1 MPPSAR
7 PLEPV
12 TGDAVALVNELVRLA
27 VSQRASDIHLEPK
40 HDMMH
45 VRMRID
51 GALVDVQPIALAV
64 APNVVSRVKVLAKMD
79 IAERRLPQDGQIAI
93 ELDAIDRPQMGA
105 TGPRH
110 GEAGDRPQGKASRVH
125 LRASTFPA
133 SQGEKVVLRILSSQQ
148 IIPFDQL
155 GLEDAARLTLRD
167 VLARPQGFVVTSGP
181 TGAGKTSTLYAL
193 MQLIDPRAVN
203 VVTLEDPIE
212 VELYGLTQGQVNA
225 RTGFTFAS
233 GLRAIL
239 RQDPDVIL
247 VGEMRDAETAGIAMQ
262 AALTGHLV
270 LSTLHTS
277 DTVETIVRLVDLGV
291 EPWIVANA
299 LSAVLAQR
307 LVRVACPHCKRPGK
321 LERDLW
327 DGDDLL
333 LPAGSDVTRTVG
345 CERCMRTGYRG
356 RTGIFEVVELD
367 DDLRDLV
374 KAKAPARA
382 YREIYLRR
390 KIPSLRRAGMLK
402 IQSGVTTVDEVLR
415 VT

>member
-1 MPPSAR
+1 MAPGAR

-12 TGDAVALVNELVRLA
+12 TGDAVVLVNEVVRLA
-27 VSQRASDIHLEPK
+27 VAQRASDIHLEPK

-45 VRMRID
+45 VRLRID
-51 GALVDVQPIALAV
+51 GSLVDVQPIALSV
-64 APNVVSRVKVLAKMD
+64 ASNVVSRVKVLARMD
-79 IAERRLPQDGQIAI
+79 IAERRLPQDGQIALEI
-93 ELDAIDRPQMGA
+93 E
-105 TGPRH
+105 TGERGGP
-110 GEAGDRPQGKASRVH
+110 KTSRIH
-125 LRASTFPA
+125 LRASTFPG
-133 SQGEKVVLRILSSQQ
+133 SQGEKVVLRILSGQK
-148 IIPFDQL
+148 IMPFESL
-155 GLEDAARLTLRD
+155 GLEDEACQRLRD
-167 VLARPQGFVVTSGP
+167 VLRRPQGFVVTSGP

-212 VELYGLTQGQVNA
+212 VELYGLTQGQVNV

-247 VGEMRDAETAGIAMQ
+247 VGEMRDVETAGIAMQ

-270 LSTLHTS
+270 FSTLHTS

-307 LVRVACPHCKRPGK
+307 LIRVACPHCRRPSK
-321 LERDLW
+321 LERDFW
-327 DGDDLL
+327 DGDELL
-333 LPAGSDVTRTVG
+333 LPTGSDVERTVG
-345 CERCMRTGYRG
+345 CDRCMGTGFRG
-356 RTGIFEVVELD
+356 RTGIFEVVEFD

-390 KIPSLRRAGMLK
+390 RIPSLRRAGMMK
-402 IQSGVTTVDEVLR
+402 IQAGVTTVDEVLR

>member
-1 MPPSAR
+1 M
-7 PLEPV
+7 EPV
-12 TGDAVALVNELVRLA
+12 TGEAVALVNELVRLA
-27 VSQRASDIHLEPK
+27 VAQRASDIHLEPK
-40 HDMMH
+40 HDLMQ
-45 VRMRID
+45 VRFRVD
-51 GALVDVQPIALAV
+51 GALVDVQPIAQTI
-64 APNVVSRVKVLAKMD
+64 APNVISRVKVLAKMD
-79 IAERRLPQDGQIAI
+79 IAERRMPQDGQIAI
-93 ELDAIDRPQMGA
+93 ELDG
-105 TGPRH
+105 
-110 GEAGDRPQGKASRVH
+110 GKRVH

-133 SQGEKVVLRILSSQQ
+133 CQGETVVLRILSSAQLLA
-148 IIPFDQL
+148 FEQL
-155 GLEDAARLTLRD
+155 GFDDVAQAKLRD
-167 VLARPQGFVVTSGP
+167 VVSRPQGFIVTSGP

-193 MQLIDPRAVN
+193 LQLIDPRAVN

-212 VELYGLTQGQVNA
+212 LELYGVTQGQVNT
-225 RTGFTFAS
+225 RSGFTFAT

-291 EPWIVANA
+291 EAWIVANA

-307 LVRVACPHCKRPGK
+307 LVRLVCPHCRRPAK
-321 LERDLW
+321 LERDFW
-327 DGDDLL
+327 DGDELL
-333 LPAGSDVTRTVG
+333 LPAGSDVVRPKG
-345 CERCMRTGYRG
+345 CDKCMRTGYRG

-374 KAKAPARA
+374 KAMAPARA
-382 YREIYLRR
+382 YREVYDRR
-390 KIPSLRRAGMLK
+390 KIPSLRRAGLKK
-402 IQSGVTTVDEVLR
+402 IQAGLTTLEEVLR

>member
-1 MPPSAR
+1 MPTAR

-12 TGDAVALVNELVRLA
+12 TGDAVVLVNELLRLA

-40 HDMMH
+40 HDVLH
-45 VRMRID
+45 VRLRVD
-51 GALVDVQPIALAV
+51 GALVDVQPVALAV

-79 IAERRLPQDGQIAI
+79 ISERRLPQDGQIAI
-93 ELDAIDRPQMGA
+93 EL
-105 TGPRH
+105 
-110 GEAGDRPQGKASRVH
+110 EAGKRVH
-125 LRASTFPA
+125 LRASTFPS

-148 IIPFDQL
+148 LIGFGEL
-155 GLEDAARLTLRD
+155 GLEHSAQATLRD
-167 VLARPQGFVVTSGP
+167 VLGRPQGFVVTSGP

-193 MQLIDPRAVN
+193 MQLIDPHQVN

-212 VELYGLTQGQVNA
+212 VELYGLTQGQVNVRA
-225 RTGFTFAS
+225 GFTFAT

-307 LVRVACPHCKRPGK
+307 LVRVVCPHCRRPAR

-333 LPAGSDVTRTVG
+333 MPAGSEVVRTQG
-345 CERCMRTGYRG
+345 CDRCMRTGYRG

-390 KIPSLRRAGMLK
+390 RIPSLRRAGMLK
-402 IQSGVTTVDEVLR
+402 IQAGVTTVDEVLR

>member
-1 MPPSAR
+1 MSNSL
-7 PLEPV
+7 PLEPIS
-12 TGDAVALVNELVRLA
+12 GDAVALVNELVRLA

-40 HDMMH
+40 HDVMR
-45 VRMRID
+45 VRLRVD
-51 GALVDVQPIALAV
+51 GALVDVQPIAVAV
-64 APNVVSRVKVLAKMD
+64 GTTVISRVKVLAKMD
-79 IAERRLPQDGQIAI
+79 IAERRLPQDGQVVI
-93 ELDAIDRPQMGA
+93 ELEG
-105 TGPRH
+105 
-110 GEAGDRPQGKASRVH
+110 GKRVH

-133 SQGEKVVLRILSSQQ
+133 SQGEKVVLRILSSQTL
-148 IIPFDQL
+148 IAFENL
-155 GLEDAARLTLRD
+155 GLDAKAQTTLRE
-167 VLARPQGFVVTSGP
+167 VLARPQGFVVTGGP

-193 MQLIDPRAVN
+193 MQLIDTRELN

-212 VELYGLTQGQVNA
+212 VELDGLTQGQVNV
-225 RTGFTFAS
+225 RTGFTFAA

-247 VGEMRDAETAGIAMQ
+247 VGEMRDAETARIAMQ

-307 LVRVACPHCKRPGK
+307 LVRVACPHCRRPAK

-327 DGDDLL
+327 DGDDVL
-333 LPAGSDVTRTVG
+333 LPAGSDVLRTKG
-345 CERCMRTGYRG
+345 CDKCMLTGYRG

-367 DDLRDLV
+367 DELRELI

-382 YREIYLRR
+382 YREIYVRR
-390 KIPSLRRAGMLK
+390 KIPSLRHAGLLK

>member
-1 MPPSAR
+1 MDPIS
-7 PLEPV
+7 
-12 TGDAVALVNELVRLA
+12 GDAVAIVNELVRLA
-27 VSQRASDIHLEPK
+27 VAQRASDIHFEPK
-40 HDMMH
+40 HDMLH
-45 VRMRID
+45 VRLRID
-51 GALVDVQPIALAV
+51 GALVDVQPIANVV
-64 APNVVSRVKVLAKMD
+64 APNVISRVKVLARMD
-79 IAERRLPQDGQIAI
+79 IAERRLPQDGQIA
-93 ELDAIDRPQMGA
+93 LDLDGGR
-105 TGPRH
+105 
-110 GEAGDRPQGKASRVH
+110 RVH

-133 SQGEKVVLRILSSQQ
+133 SQGEKVVLRILSSAQ
-148 IIPFDQL
+148 IIPFEQL
-155 GLEDAARLTLRD
+155 GVEPSMQQALRD
-167 VLARPQGFVVTSGP
+167 AVQRPQGFVVTSGP
-181 TGAGKTSTLYAL
+181 TGAGTTSTLYAL
-193 MQLIDPRAVN
+193 MQLIDPTEVN
-203 VVTLEDPIE
+203 VMTLEDPIE
-212 VELYGLTQGQVNA
+212 VELYGLTQGQVNV
-225 RTGFTFAS
+225 RTGFTFAT

-270 LSTLHTS
+270 FSTLHTS

-299 LSAVLAQR
+299 LSVVLAQR
-307 LVRVACPHCKRPGK
+307 LVRVACPHCKRPAK

-327 DGDDLL
+327 DGDELL
-333 LPAGSDVTRTVG
+333 LPAGSDVIRPKG
-345 CERCMRTGYRG
+345 CEKCMRTGYRG

-390 KIPSLRRAGMLK
+390 RIPSLRKAGLTK
-402 IQSGVTTVDEVLR
+402 IQAGVTTVEEVLR

>member
-1 MPPSAR
+1 MSVPR
-7 PLEPV
+7 LVPV
-12 TGDAVALVNELVRLA
+12 AGDPVVLVNELVRLA
-27 VSQRASDIHLEPK
+27 VAQRASDIHLEPK

-45 VRMRID
+45 VRLRVD
-51 GALVDVQPIALAV
+51 GSLVDVQPIALTV

-79 IAERRLPQDGQIAI
+79 ISERRLPQDGQIAI
-93 ELDAIDRPQMGA
+93 DFEG
-105 TGPRH
+105 
-110 GEAGDRPQGKASRVH
+110 GKRVH

-133 SQGEKVVLRILSSQQ
+133 SQGEKLVLRVLSGQQ
-148 IIPFDQL
+148 LTSFENL
-155 GLEDAARLTLRD
+155 GIEPAGQTTLRE
-167 VLARPQGFVVTSGP
+167 VVGRPQGFIVTSGP

-193 MQLIDPRAVN
+193 LQLIDPRDVN

-212 VELYGLTQGQVNA
+212 VELYGITQGQVNT
-225 RTGFTFAS
+225 RTGFTFAT

-239 RQDPDVIL
+239 RQDPDIIL
-247 VGEMRDAETAGIAMQ
+247 VGEMRDPETAGIAMQ

-277 DTVETIVRLVDLGV
+277 DTVETIVRLVDLGI

-307 LVRVACPHCKRPGK
+307 LVRIICPHCKGTAK
-321 LERDLW
+321 LERDVW
-327 DGDDLL
+327 DGDQVLL
-333 LPAGSDVTRTVG
+333 TAGTDIVRPQG

-367 DDLRDLV
+367 DEVRELV
-374 KAKAPARA
+374 KAKAPARE
-382 YREIYLRR
+382 YRDIFARR
-390 KIPSLRRAGMLK
+390 KIPSLRWAGMLK
-402 IQSGVTTVDEVLR
+402 VNAGITTVDEVLR

>member
-1 MPPSAR
+1 MDPIS
-7 PLEPV
+7 
-12 TGDAVALVNELVRLA
+12 GDAVAIVNELVRLA

-45 VRMRID
+45 VRLRVD
-51 GALVDVQPIALAV
+51 GALVDVQPIANVV
-64 APNVVSRVKVLAKMD
+64 APNVVSRVKVLARMD
-79 IAERRLPQDGQIAI
+79 IAERRLPQDGQIVI
-93 ELDAIDRPQMGA
+93 DLDGGR
-105 TGPRH
+105 
-110 GEAGDRPQGKASRVH
+110 RVH
-125 LRASTFPA
+125 LRCSTFPA

-148 IIPFDQL
+148 IIPFDGL
-155 GLEDAARLTLRD
+155 GVEPAMQQILRDAAQ
-167 VLARPQGFVVTSGP
+167 RPQGFVVTSGP

-193 MQLIDPRAVN
+193 MQLIDPTEVN
-203 VVTLEDPIE
+203 VMTLEDPIE
-212 VELYGLTQGQVNA
+212 VELYGLTQGQVNV
-225 RTGFTFAS
+225 RTGFTFAT

-270 LSTLHTS
+270 FSTLHTS

-299 LSAVLAQR
+299 LSVVLAQR
-307 LVRVACPHCKRPGK
+307 LVRVACPHCKRPAK

-327 DGDDLL
+327 DADELL
-333 LPAGSDVTRTVG
+333 LPAGSDVVRPQG
-345 CERCMRTGYRG
+345 CAQCMRTGYRG

-390 KIPSLRRAGMLK
+390 RIPSLRRAGLAK
-402 IQSGVTTVDEVLR
+402 IQAGVTTVEEVLR

>member
-1 MPPSAR
+1 M
-7 PLEPV
+7 
-12 TGDAVALVNELVRLA
+12 NELVRLA

-45 VRMRID
+45 VRLRID
-51 GALVDVQPIALAV
+51 GALVDVQPIANVV
-64 APNVVSRVKVLAKMD
+64 APNVVSRVKVLARMD

-93 ELDAIDRPQMGA
+93 ELDGGR
-105 TGPRH
+105 
-110 GEAGDRPQGKASRVH
+110 RVH

-155 GLEDAARLTLRD
+155 GVEPAMQQTLRD
-167 VLARPQGFVVTSGP
+167 AVTRPQGFVVTSGP

-193 MQLIDPRAVN
+193 MQLVDPTEVN
-203 VVTLEDPIE
+203 VMTLEDPIE
-212 VELYGLTQGQVNA
+212 VELYGLTQGQVNV
-225 RTGFTFAS
+225 RTGFTFAT

-299 LSAVLAQR
+299 LSVVLAQR
-307 LVRVACPHCKRPGK
+307 LVRVACPHCKRPAK

-327 DGDDLL
+327 DGDELL
-333 LPAGSDVTRTVG
+333 LPAGSDVMRPHG
-345 CERCMRTGYRG
+345 CAQCMRTGYRG
-356 RTGIFEVVELD
+356 RTGLFEVVELD

-390 KIPSLRRAGMLK
+390 RIPSLRKAGLTK
-402 IQSGVTTVDEVLR
+402 IQDGVTTVEEVLR

>member
-1 MPPSAR
+1 MSRMTSGRVSTPR
-7 PLEPV
+7 IEPV
-12 TGDAVALVNELVRLA
+12 VGDAVALVNELVRLA
-27 VSQRASDIHLEPK
+27 VAQRASDIHLEPK

-45 VRMRID
+45 VRLRID
-51 GALVDVQPIALAV
+51 GALADVQPIANSV

-79 IAERRLPQDGQIAI
+79 IAERRAPQDGQIAI
-93 ELDAIDRPQMGA
+93 DLEGGR
-105 TGPRH
+105 
-110 GEAGDRPQGKASRVH
+110 RVH

-148 IIPFDQL
+148 LIPFEGL
-155 GLEDAARLTLRD
+155 GLEPRAQETLRE
-167 VLARPQGFVVTSGP
+167 VLGRPQGFVVTSGP

-193 MQLIDPRAVN
+193 MQLIDPKAVN
-203 VVTLEDPIE
+203 VVTLEDPVE
-212 VELYGLTQGQVNA
+212 VELYGLTQGQVNVRA
-225 RTGFTFAS
+225 GFTFAS

-247 VGEMRDAETAGIAMQ
+247 VGEMRDSETAGIAMQ

-307 LVRVACPHCKRPGK
+307 LVRVACPHCKCVEK
-321 LERDLW
+321 LERDFW

-333 LPAGSDVTRTVG
+333 LPAGADVVKTAG
-345 CERCMRTGYRG
+345 CAHCMRTGFRG

-367 DDLRDLV
+367 DELRDLV

-382 YREIYLRR
+382 YREIYVRR
-390 KIPSLRRAGMLK
+390 KIPSLRRAGMQK

>member
-1 MPPSAR
+1 M
-7 PLEPV
+7 
-12 TGDAVALVNELVRLA
+12 
-27 VSQRASDIHLEPK
+27 
-40 HDMMH
+40 
-45 VRMRID
+45 
-51 GALVDVQPIALAV
+51 
-64 APNVVSRVKVLAKMD
+64 
-79 IAERRLPQDGQIAI
+79 
-93 ELDAIDRPQMGA
+93 
-105 TGPRH
+105 
-110 GEAGDRPQGKASRVH
+110 H
-125 LRASTFPA
+125 LRASTFPS
-133 SQGEKVVLRILSSQQ
+133 SQGEKVVLRVLSSQQ
-148 IIPFDQL
+148 IIPFDNL
-155 GLEDAARLTLRD
+155 GLEDHARTTLRD
-167 VLARPQGFVVTSGP
+167 VLRRPQGFVVTSGP

-193 MQLIDPRAVN
+193 MQLIDPHEVN

-212 VELYGLTQGQVNA
+212 VELYGLTQGQVNVRA
-225 RTGFTFAS
+225 GFTFAT

-307 LVRVACPHCKRPGK
+307 LVRIACPHCKRPSR

-333 LPAGSDVTRTVG
+333 LPAGSEVVRTQG

-356 RTGIFEVVELD
+356 RTGIFEVVEFD

-390 KIPSLRRAGMLK
+390 RIPSLRRAGMQK

>member
-1 MPPSAR
+1 
-7 PLEPV
+7 V
-12 TGDAVALVNELVRLA
+12 TGDPVVLVNELVRLA
-27 VSQRASDIHLEPK
+27 VAQRASDIHLEPK
-40 HDMMH
+40 HDKLQ
-45 VRMRID
+45 VRLRVD
-51 GALVDVQPIALAV
+51 GALVDVQPVALAV

-79 IAERRLPQDGQIAI
+79 IAERRMPQDGQIAL
-93 ELDAIDRPQMGA
+93 EL
-105 TGPRH
+105 
-110 GEAGDRPQGKASRVH
+110 EGKRVH

-133 SQGEKVVLRILSSQQ
+133 SQGEKVVLRILSTQQ
-148 IIPFDQL
+148 LLPFDQL
-155 GLEDAARLTLRD
+155 GIDGGAQRTLRD
-167 VLARPQGFVVTSGP
+167 VVARPQGFVVTSGP

-193 MQLIDPRAVN
+193 LQLIDPHEVN
-203 VVTLEDPIE
+203 VVTLEDPVE
-212 VELYGLTQGQVNA
+212 VEIYGVTQGQVNVRA
-225 RTGFTFAS
+225 GFTFAT

-307 LVRVACPHCKRPGK
+307 LVRVVCPRCQGRER
-321 LERDLW
+321 LERDVW
-327 DGDDLL
+327 DADEIL
-333 LPAGSDVTRTVG
+333 LPAGSEIVRPRG
-345 CERCMRTGYRG
+345 CDKCMRTGYKG

-367 DDLRDLV
+367 DDLRDLI
-374 KAKAPARA
+374 KAKAPARE
-382 YREIYLRR
+382 YRSTYAKR
-390 KIPSLRRAGMLK
+390 KIPSLRRAGIHK
-402 IQSGVTTVDEVLR
+402 VQAGITTVDEVLR